1 MKLETNKFTKIMK
14 DKIQPVSENLRL
26 KDERE
31 IQRGRST
38 NQEVG

>member
-14 DKIQPVSENLRL
+14 DKIQPVTENLRL